1 MTTFQQAMWMPV
13 ALGMI
18 VLKASAEE
26 PKNNALVPATNIAT
40 TGVAAMSATNAPV
53 ALPMAAGTNL
63 APVAGAKFAVPP
75 DPMVGKALMSLASH
89 LQSAR
94 TFRCDVS
101 FLINSEMEGMKQEIS
116 ATYAL
121 AVEKPNRL
129 ALRYVR
135 GMAGN
140 NVICNGTNL
149 LIHAVSLNR
158 YQETEAPKSFEQFA
172 QGVGPMSGNML
183 FADNLI
189 REDIYASIMEGVIKV
204 SYAGRDT
211 VDGVEC
217 DHLKFTQ
224 EQFDW
229 ELWLTPGLKPVVVQ
243 VLNDLSK
250 GLGSMAGEGA
260 SPKGMRMTVLN
271 RFSNWVVEGTLP
283 VGTFEFIPP
292 AGARK
297 VDALFDSDDEGPDRS
312 SQIMPEE
319 GGITNR
325 MEQVK

>member
-1 MTTFQQAMWMPV
+1 MSVRSMIGMAVLVCGVMRVACAEDPKTNGVVQADSV
-13 ALGMI
+13 A
-18 VLKASAEE
+18 
-26 PKNNALVPATNIAT
+26 
-40 TGVAAMSATNAPV
+40 GVATLPAVQTNAPP
-53 ALPMAAGTNL
+53 AMPAASGTNMAA
-63 APVAGAKFAVPP
+63 VAGGKPVSQP
-75 DPMVGKALMSLASH
+75 DPMVGKVLMALASH

-101 FLINSEMEGMKQEIS
+101 FLINSEMEGMKQEIT

-121 AVEKPNRL
+121 AVHKPNRL
-129 ALRYVR
+129 ALRFVK

-149 LIHAVSLNR
+149 VIHAVSLNR
-158 YQETEAPKSFEQFA
+158 YQELEAPKSFEQLS

-189 REDIYASIMEGVIKV
+189 REDIYASIMEGVLKV
-204 SYAGRDT
+204 AYAGREW

-217 DHLKFTQ
+217 DHLKFVQ

-229 ELWLTPGLKPVVVQ
+229 ELWLTTGLKPVVIQ
-243 VLNDLSK
+243 VLNDMSK
-250 GLGSMAGEGA
+250 GLGQVPAEGGV
-260 SPKGMRMTVLN
+260 PRGMRMTVLN
-271 RFSNWVVEGTLP
+271 RFTNWVVDGALP
-283 VGTFEFIPP
+283 AETFDFKPP

-297 VDALFDSDDEGPDRS
+297 ADVLFEGDDEGPDRS
-312 SQIMPEE
+312 GVPMPEE
-319 GGITNR
+319 TGMTNR